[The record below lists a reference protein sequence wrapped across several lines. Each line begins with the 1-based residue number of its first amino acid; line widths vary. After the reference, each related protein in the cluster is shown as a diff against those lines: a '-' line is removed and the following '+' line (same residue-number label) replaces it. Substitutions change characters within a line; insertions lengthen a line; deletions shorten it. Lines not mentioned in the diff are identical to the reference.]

1 RSRRRMLHKSIFRH
15 LYFQV
20 LLAIVLGAGLGY
32 LFPAFGVKLKPLGD
46 AFIKLI
52 RMVVA
57 PIIFTT
63 VVLGI
68 AGMSDLK
75 RVGRVGLKAFVYF
88 EVMTTLALVIGWVV
102 VKAFRPGA
110 GINADISTLDV
121 STVQTY
127 ITTARTYGVV
137 EFLLN
142 IIPS

>member
-1 RSRRRMLHKSIFRH
+1 MIRKSIFRH

-20 LLAIVLGAGLGY
+20 LVAIVLGAIVGY
-32 LFPAFGVKLKPLGD
+32 FYPAFGIKLKPLGD
-46 AFIKLI
+46 GFIKLI

-88 EVMTTLALVIGWVV
+88 EVMTTLALIIGWLV
-102 VKAFRPGA
+102 VKIVQPGA
-110 GINADISTLDV
+110 GINNPDLSGAKSV
-121 STVQTY
+121 ETY
-127 ITTARTYGVV
+127 VT
-137 EFLLN
+137 
-142 IIPS
+142 